1 MLWIDTNVC
10 VCFQFYNNKPSL
22 AQVRGSLEVDEQL
35 QNSLNDGST
44 CIIRQSLQPVI
55 SRIQALLMY
64 GFQCI
69 RFTKQSV

>member
-1 MLWIDTNVC
+1 
-10 VCFQFYNNKPSL
+10 
-22 AQVRGSLEVDEQL
+22 VDEQL

-69 RFTKQSV
+69 RFTKQSVWYLQDFLPGRRTTQSEKRVT